1 MTSTE
6 LLYVKMVAE
15 KGSITQAA
23 EMLHVSRVTLS
34 NTIASVENDLGV
46 KLFHRTSKG
55 VVLSAAGEEYVL
67 FANQV
72 LREYDQMTSSISSLN
87 HIEAGSVSFAS
98 SGMLYRFFLQK
109 FLEKHNRQY
118 PDIKMHILDPTS
130 PMIEQKLSLCE
141 IDMAV
146 LHTPVDRPGLFCQ
159 HITSEALMM
168 IAPKGH
174 PVEKK
179 AYFDSH
185 SGRSYID
192 MKDIRNEKIALSLP
206 AHRERRILDAIMHEN
221 RITPNI
227 VAEFRRYETLLPY
240 ILAEQAISFTMHSFC
255 ISMYNPQ
262 AFDYY
267 WVKGQEECFELAIIR
282 AERLQMTRA
291 ATIVQDEIMTLIPSL
306 LTDISAPSA

>member
-6 LLYVKMVAE
+6 LLYVKVVAE

-23 EMLHVSRVTLS
+23 EMLHISRVTLS
-34 NTIASVENDLGV
+34 NTIASVETNLGV

-55 VVLSAAGEEYVL
+55 MVLSAAGEEYVL

-72 LREYDQMTSSISSLN
+72 LREYDHMKIALSSLN
-87 HIEAGSVSFAS
+87 RINAGSVSFAS

-109 FLEKHNRQY
+109 FLEKHNKQY
-118 PDIKMHILDPTS
+118 PNIKMNILDPTS
-130 PMIEQKLSLCE
+130 PMIEQKLALCE
-141 IDMAV
+141 IDMAL
-146 LHTPVDRPGLFCQ
+146 LHTPVERPGLFCQ
-159 HITSEALMM
+159 HITSEPLMM

-179 AYFDSH
+179 AYFEPRV
-185 SGRSYID
+185 GRFYID
-192 MKDIRNEKIALSLP
+192 MKDIRDEKIALSLP
-206 AHRERRILDAIMHEN
+206 AHRERRIVDAIMHEN
-221 RITPNI
+221 HVTPNI

-240 ILAEQAISFTMHSFC
+240 ILAENAISFTMQSFC

-262 AFDYY
+262 AFNYY
-267 WVKGQEECFELAIIR
+267 WIKNQEECFELAIVR

-291 ATIVQDEIMTLIPSL
+291 ATIVQDEIMALIPTL
-306 LTDISAPSA
+306 LTDISSPSA